1 MTAKESMPKLM
12 DKRAEDRFLAA
23 YERYQSL
30 NGTAD
35 ALSNLSRK
43 AIDRFVQTG
52 FPGRKNESWKYTNV
66 TPVINRPYQVACKG
80 QATAKGIEAL
90 DAYVVVLVNGCFA
103 PEQSN
108 LDELPLGVSIE
119 SLSAVAEHDIVQTHL
134 GSYADY
140 AQEPFT
146 ALNTAFVK
154 DGVVVTVAPEVTLD
168 KPVHIIHVVA
178 NDQPTLL
185 QPRTLIHVADG
196 ASVQILHSTEF
207 ADPVSLLVNAVTEI
221 RVGSGANVDYLDLQ
235 VGIPQ
240 MSRVTNLSVYQDAN
254 SKFHSGVFTFGGEL
268 VRNNL
273 SILPDAENCE
283 SLLNGLFVARGHSHV
298 DNNTLVD
305 HAKPNCFSSEYYK
318 GILDDRAIGVFNGK
332 VLVRQ
337 DAQLTNAYQT
347 NRSIVLSDT
356 ARMYSKPAL
365 EIYADDVKCSHGATT
380 GQLDKDGLFYLRSRG
395 IREKEARR
403 LMLTSFAGEIIEKA
417 PVAALHNVLYDHVER
432 MLR

>member
-30 NGTAD
+30 NGTTD

-43 AIDRFVQTG
+43 AIERFVQTG

-66 TPVINRPYQVACKG
+66 TPVINRPYQVAGTG
-80 QATAKGIEAL
+80 QATAKGIEPL

-103 PEQSN
+103 PEQST

-168 KPVHIIHVVA
+168 RPVHIIDVVA

-207 ADPVSLLVNAVTEI
+207 ADPVSLLINAVTEI

-235 VGIPQ
+235 VGISQ
-240 MSRVTNLSVYQDAN
+240 MSRVTNLSVYQ
-254 SKFHSGVFTFGGEL
+254 
-268 VRNNL
+268 
-273 SILPDAENCE
+273 
-283 SLLNGLFVARGHSHV
+283 
-298 DNNTLVD
+298 
-305 HAKPNCFSSEYYK
+305 
-318 GILDDRAIGVFNGK
+318 
-332 VLVRQ
+332 
-337 DAQLTNAYQT
+337 
-347 NRSIVLSDT
+347 
-356 ARMYSKPAL
+356 
-365 EIYADDVKCSHGATT
+365 
-380 GQLDKDGLFYLRSRG
+380 
-395 IREKEARR
+395 
-403 LMLTSFAGEIIEKA
+403 
-417 PVAALHNVLYDHVER
+417 
-432 MLR
+432 